1 MEITTTQAVK
11 LIKSEGDKFF
21 TVTFTK
27 KNGDER
33 VLNGRRGVQK
43 YVNGEGMKYNP
54 SDYELLTVYDVQ
66 AKGYRMINGDTISHL
81 RIDGVEYN
89 VGGQKVA

>member
-1 MEITTTQAVK
+1 
-11 LIKSEGDKFF
+11 
-21 TVTFTK
+21 
-27 KNGDER
+27 
-33 VLNGRRGVQK
+33 
-43 YVNGEGMKYNP
+43 MKYNP